1 MQPTHPPRSF
11 KKRDHI
17 FWRENR
23 CPGNGVR
30 DVRDANSEPLRD
42 REKQVNWT
50 TTVIFIDHNILEP
63 VIIEN

>member
-30 DVRDANSEPLRD
+30 DVRDADSEPLRD
-42 REKQVNWT
+42 REKQESVGG
-50 TTVIFIDHNILEP
+50 
-63 VIIEN
+63 